1 MGEAGR
7 GMGVGYSGGV
17 AGALGRW
24 GDEVWI
30 GGVIPVWVWW
40 PFQGLRM
47 FCYGSP
53 GAMPQ
58 AGMGCSFGA
67 SGRWCGVWLEAFPEG
82 AEGDGPLEFAGVFA
96 DEEGEVFLVE
106 EAEVWG

>member
-24 GDEVWI
+24 GDEVRYS
-30 GGVIPVWVWW
+30 GVGVA

-58 AGMGCSFGA
+58 AGIGCSFGA
-67 SGRWCGVWLEAFPEG
+67 SGRWCV
-82 AEGDGPLEFAGVFA
+82 
-96 DEEGEVFLVE
+96 
-106 EAEVWG
+106 VWG